1 MRLISS
7 SFNKISVDKKKELTR
22 DTSLTTD
29 MKIID
34 IKKEK
39 SSLFKDEDLL
49 EFHFQFTIDYAP
61 DFALIIFEGKL
72 VLLMDK
78 SEEISV
84 NQIIDDWKEK
94 NLNNTLKIHL
104 LQMVFSRCSLKAM
117 QLEEFVNL
125 PTHIPITPKITN
137 PEAPGNEE
145 NKEGKESTNSEN
157 KEKTEDTNSEKTEEK
172 ETE

>member
-94 NLNNTLKIHL
+94 NLDNTLKIHL

-137 PEAPGNEE
+137 PETIGNEKTEEKTESKEE
-145 NKEGKESTNSEN
+145 NKK
-157 KEKTEDTNSEKTEEK
+157 DTNSEKTEEK